1 MKIFRTINHNAHLAL
16 ALGFF
21 DGVHLAHQKL
31 ISTTVQYAKEHGT
44 KSAVIT
50 FDTNPSNYFQKEKV
64 LNIMSNEEKLE
75 QIEALGVDFVYVLDF
90 EEYMQMG
97 ALEYLEQVLVKHF
110 EPVCIVTGFNHTFGR
125 AKEGSSKLLSDYAK
139 HFKYE
144 YIELPPQKVQSC
156 LVSSTNIRE
165 MILNGHIR
173 NANLLLGRP
182 FSLKNNVVK
191 GSRLASKLGF
201 PTANIYWPN
210 NIIHLSCG
218 VYFGFVVIDKTYPA
232 LINWGV
238 RPTIGDDN
246 EKILEAHVFNFDSQ
260 IYGKIIKV
268 IFSLKIRDEIKFP
281 NLEALGKQI
290 NKDVEAARKI
300 ARLS

>member
-1 MKIFRTINHNAHLAL
+1 MKVFKTLNHNPNLAL

-31 ISTTVQYAKEHGT
+31 ILEAVKYAKEHDT

-50 FDTNPSNYFQKEKV
+50 FETNPANYFLKEKV
-64 LNIMSNEEKLE
+64 PNIMSNEEKLE
-75 QIEALGVDFVYVLDF
+75 RIEALNVDYVYMLDF
-90 EEYMQMG
+90 EEYMNLD
-97 ALEYLEQVLVKHF
+97 ALGYLEQVLIKNF
-110 EPVCIVTGFNHTFGR
+110 EPKCIVTGFNHTFGR
-125 AKEGSSKLLSDYAK
+125 AKEGSSKFLSKYAK
-139 HFKYE
+139 HFNYE
-144 YIELPPQKVQSC
+144 YIELPAQKIKSC
-156 LVSSTNIRE
+156 LVSSTNIRQ
-165 MILNGHIR
+165 MLTDGHIR

-191 GSRLASKLGF
+191 GNMLASKLGF
-201 PTANIYWPN
+201 PTANIFWPN
-210 NIIHLSCG
+210 NILHLSNG
-218 VYFGFVVIDKTYPA
+218 VYFGYVVVDKTYPA

-246 EKILEAHVFNFDSQ
+246 ERILEAHIFNFDSQ

-268 IFSLKIRDEIKFP
+268 IFSLKLRDEIKFP
-281 NLEALGKQI
+281 NLEALQKQI
-290 NKDVEAARKI
+290 VQDVEAAKKI